1 VTHHKLP
8 EIEKRLARI
17 EGHVRGI
24 RKMCEEGRSYSEI
37 SQQISAVMSAL
48 ESVTQVIVDDL
59 VEATISKLGK
69 GEVRESVQELREVI
83 EKSI

>member
-1 VTHHKLP
+1 MTHHKLP

-17 EGHVRGI
+17 EGHVHGI
-24 RKMCEEGRSYSEI
+24 RKMAEEGRSYSEI
-37 SQQISAVMSAL
+37 TQQISAIISAL

-59 VEATISKLGK
+59 VEATISRVGK

-83 EKSI
+83 ERSS

>member
-1 VTHHKLP
+1 MTHHKRP

-17 EGHVRGI
+17 EGHVHGI
-24 RKMCEEGRSYSEI
+24 RKMVEEGRSYSEI
-37 SQQISAVMSAL
+37 TQQISAAISAL

-59 VEATISKLGK
+59 VEATISKVGK

-83 EKSI
+83 ERSS

>member
-1 VTHHKLP
+1 MTHHKRP

-17 EGHVRGI
+17 EGHVHGI
-24 RKMCEEGRSYSEI
+24 RKMVEEGRSYSEI
-37 SQQISAVMSAL
+37 TQQISASISAL

-59 VEATISKLGK
+59 VEAAISKVGR

-83 EKSI
+83 ERSS

>member
-8 EIEKRLARI
+8 EIEKRLSRI

-24 RKMCEEGRSYSEI
+24 RKMCKDGRSYSEI
-37 SQQISAVMSAL
+37 SQQISAVVSAL

-59 VEATISKLGK
+59 VEATISKT
-69 GEVRESVQELREVI
+69 ERRDVRASAQELKEVI
-83 EKSI
+83 AKSI